1 MQHRHVGRE
10 RRLAHAQVLQAHGG
24 VEVVEQALATAEH
37 DRRDRDRQLLHV
49 SGAQRLTDH
58 VRPALTNTSLP
69 PAASRAWA
77 IASSSPST
85 KLNPAPEAP
94 PAVGGSR

>member
-10 RRLAHAQVLQAHGG
+10 RRLAHAQVLQAHSG

-58 VRPALTNTSLP
+58 VRPAHDEHVL
-69 PAASRAWA
+69 AAGRLARLGDRL
-77 IASSSPST
+77 SSPST
-85 KLNPAPEAP
+85 KLNRAPEAP